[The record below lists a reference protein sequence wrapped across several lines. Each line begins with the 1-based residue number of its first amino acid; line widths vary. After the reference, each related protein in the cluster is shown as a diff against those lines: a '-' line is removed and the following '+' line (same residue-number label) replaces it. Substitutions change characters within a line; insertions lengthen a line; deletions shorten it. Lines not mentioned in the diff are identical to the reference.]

1 MGGWERVEGEDV
13 VFGVVEHRGDLR
25 ELALKLADGLSEPGA
40 GLGEVWGGEQ
50 RPDQGA
56 EGVVLG
62 LGDVPAQV
70 AQKVDGAA
78 LPGGPKNLR
87 ERGLQAWMGV
97 GDGELDADQAAR
109 DQAPEEGAPE
119 RLGLGRADVQ
129 ADDLAAA
136 GLVDGVR
143 DNTPFLTTR
152 PPSRTFST
160 FASTNR

>member
-1 MGGWERVEGEDV
+1 MTFRGAQLRPVGGWERVEGEDV
-13 VFGVVEHRGDLR
+13 VFGVVEHRGDLG

-97 GDGELDADQAAR
+97 GDGELDADQAAG

-119 RLGLGRADVQ
+119 RLGLGRADVHKPMISRRPVSWT
-129 ADDLAAA
+129 ACA
-136 GLVDGVR
+136 
-143 DNTPFLTTR
+143 TTR
-152 PPSRTFST
+152 PF
-160 FASTNR
+160 